1 MPVYR
6 GGFGVKNND
15 LRLENSH
22 LWSIILID
30 QYDSLV
36 RPQSYQSY
44 PLGTLK
50 DGIHADYSE
59 NVAEDAADIAMRR
72 VIPLAENH
80 YKVQITK
87 ALVKRAILSAR

>member
-1 MPVYR
+1 VPVYR

-36 RPQSYQSY
+36 RRQSY